1 MENEI
6 DFISNDIK
14 YKSEPLAMPIL
25 PKARVNSKSLLEIE
39 KKAEDSKIRL
49 QDYSDVRFGDV
60 YTQTGDGT
68 YIAKYR
74 T

>member
-25 PKARVNSKSLLEIE
+25 PKVKNTNGSLLE
-39 KKAEDSKIRL
+39 K
-49 QDYSDVRFGDV
+49 V
-60 YTQTGDGT
+60 
-68 YIAKYR
+68 
-74 T
+74 